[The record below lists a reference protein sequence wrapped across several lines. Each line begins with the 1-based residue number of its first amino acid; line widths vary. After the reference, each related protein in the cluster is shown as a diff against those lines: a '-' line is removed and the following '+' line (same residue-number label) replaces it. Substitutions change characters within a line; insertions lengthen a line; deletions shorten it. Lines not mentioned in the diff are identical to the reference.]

1 MARRP
6 ARRTLSKSF
15 GYDAE
20 KWSFGRMTERSSSNI
35 LRAQVPVWVILPVLA
50 LALVF
55 GAGGGFVGASQL
67 IPATE
72 CPESPE
78 VCEEFTV
85 FWQAWDL
92 ARSNFVEP
100 EAAIPQQ
107 MVEGAVQGMLDSL
120 GDQGHTRYLSA
131 EDAERW
137 RESISGEF
145 EGIGA
150 YIDVREG
157 QTVIVAPIEGS
168 PAEAAGIQAGDI
180 ILRVDGADTSG
191 WTVEELMTNVRGPGG
206 TSVVLTVI
214 HPGETAPVD
223 IEVERDTIE
232 IPSVSWAMLP
242 NNVAFVRLN
251 SFAER
256 SAAELEEALVEA
268 QEEGATTLVFDM
280 RDNPGGLVN
289 EAIGVASQFLPSG
302 TTVLVEE
309 NREDERT
316 ATRTDFAG
324 AAQDIPMVVLVNIN
338 TASSAE
344 IVSGALQD
352 AGRAQVVGVPTV
364 GTGTVLSTYRLDDGA
379 QLLLGT
385 AQWLTPDGRV
395 IRNQGIMPDVEVMLP
410 FDAQQL
416 APSTVREMSAEE
428 LMESDDAQLLE
439 ALDVLH
445 TAAQQ

>member
-1 MARRP
+1 
-6 ARRTLSKSF
+6 
-15 GYDAE
+15 
-20 KWSFGRMTERSSSNI
+20 
-35 LRAQVPVWVILPVLA
+35 
-50 LALVF
+50 
-55 GAGGGFVGASQL
+55 
-67 IPATE
+67 
-72 CPESPE
+72 
-78 VCEEFTV
+78 
-85 FWQAWDL
+85 
-92 ARSNFVEP
+92 
-100 EAAIPQQ
+100 

>member
-1 MARRP
+1 MGNRP
-6 ARRTLSKSF
+6 FLGIF
-15 GYDAE
+15 
-20 KWSFGRMTERSSSNI
+20 
-35 LRAQVPVWVILPVLA
+35 RAQVPVWVVLPA
-50 LALVF
+50 LALVLVL

-67 IPATE
+67 VPSTE

-78 VCEEFTV
+78 ICEDFTV

-92 ARSNFVEP
+92 ARTNFVEP
-100 EAAIPQQ
+100 ESVVPQQ
-107 MVEGAVQGMLDSL
+107 MIEGAVQGMLNSL
-120 GDQGHTRYLSA
+120 GDEGHTRYLSA
-131 EDAERW
+131 DDAERW
-137 RESISGEF
+137 RESISGAF

-150 YIDVREG
+150 YIDVRDG
-157 QTVIVAPIEGS
+157 QTIIVAPIEGS
-168 PAEAAGIQAGDI
+168 PAEAAGIQAGDLI
-180 ILRVDGADTSG
+180 MRVDGVETTG
-191 WTVEELMTNVRGPGG
+191 WTVEELVTNVRGPQG
-206 TSVVLTVI
+206 TTVVLTVI
-214 HPGETAPVD
+214 HPGETVPVD
-223 IEVERDTIE
+223 IEVRRDTIE

-242 NNVAFVRLN
+242 NNVALVRLN

-256 SAAELEEALVEA
+256 SAAELEEALLEA
-268 QEEGATTLVFDM
+268 KEQGATTLVFDM
-280 RDNPGGLVN
+280 RDNPGGLVH
-289 EAIGVASQFLPSG
+289 EAIGVASQFLPAG

-309 NREDERT
+309 NRDDERT

-364 GTGTVLSTYRLDDGA
+364 GTGTVLSTYRLEDGA

-395 IRNQGIMPDVEVMLP
+395 IRNQGIVPDVEVMLP

-416 APSTVREMSAEE
+416 SPSAARELSEEE
-428 LMESDDAQLLE
+428 LLQSGDVQLLE
-439 ALDVLH
+439 ALDVLQ

>member
-1 MARRP
+1 MR
-6 ARRTLSKSF
+6 
-15 GYDAE
+15 
-20 KWSFGRMTERSSSNI
+20 ERSSSNI

-100 EAAIPQQ
+100 EAAVPQH

-180 ILRVDGADTSG
+180 ILRVDGADTTG

-206 TSVVLTVI
+206 TTVVLTVI

-256 SAAELEEALVEA
+256 SAAELEEALIEA

-309 NREDERT
+309 NREDQRT

-428 LMESDDAQLLE
+428 LMQSDDAQLLE

>member
-1 MARRP
+1 
-6 ARRTLSKSF
+6 LSHIF
-15 GYDAE
+15 
-20 KWSFGRMTERSSSNI
+20 
-35 LRAQVPVWVILPVLA
+35 RAQVPVWVVVPVLA

-55 GAGGGFVGASQL
+55 GVGGGFVGASQL

-78 VCEEFTV
+78 VCEEFAV

-100 EAAIPQQ
+100 EAAAPQQ
-107 MVEGAVQGMLDSL
+107 MIEGAVQGMLDSL

-137 RESISGEF
+137 QESISGEF

-180 ILRVDGADTSG
+180 ILRVDGVDTTG
-191 WTVEELMTNVRGPGG
+191 WTIEELVTNVRGPGG
-206 TSVVLTVI
+206 TTVVLTVI

-251 SFAER
+251 SFADR
-256 SAAELEEALVEA
+256 SAAELEEALTEA

-280 RDNPGGLVN
+280 RDNPGGLVK
-289 EAIGVASQFLPSG
+289 EALGVASQFLPSG

-309 NREDERT
+309 NRDDERN

-324 AAQDIPMVVLVNIN
+324 AAQDMPMVVLVNFN

-352 AGRAQVVGVPTV
+352 AGRARVVGVPTV

-395 IRNQGIMPDVEVMLP
+395 IRNQGITPDVEVMLP
-410 FDAQQL
+410 LDAQQL
-416 APSTVREMSAEE
+416 TPSTVREMSEAE
-428 LMESDDAQLLE
+428 LMESGDVQLLE
-439 ALDVLH
+439 ALDVLQ
-445 TAAQQ
+445 TAAQR